1 MYVCSIM
8 MNVGRVPVYSIH
20 GSQDTVILDS
30 ETAWE
35 HCVSMN

>member
-1 MYVCSIM
+1 MI
-8 MNVGRVPVYSIH
+8 NVGGVPVYSIH
-20 GSQDTVILDS
+20 SSRDTVILDS